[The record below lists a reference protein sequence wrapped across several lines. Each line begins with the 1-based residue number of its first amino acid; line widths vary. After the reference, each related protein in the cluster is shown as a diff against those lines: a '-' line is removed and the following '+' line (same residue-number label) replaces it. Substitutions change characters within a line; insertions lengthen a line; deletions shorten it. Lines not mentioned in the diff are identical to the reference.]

1 MNAPVAEVGPLQ
13 QPITVDIWREK
24 YRYGEEAS
32 PEETFVRVAKGVYAH
47 DTSHIAEAVASMKAR
62 DWMPG
67 GRIFAGA
74 GTLKRVTW
82 INCFVSPTIQDSMDT
97 MDRPHKGSGVTYDPT
112 ALGIMPALN
121 VAAFTQQQGG
131 GIGMGFGTIR
141 PCGAVVART
150 GSVST
155 GVLPFMGMWNGMC
168 GTIKS
173 SGSRRGAMMATLPIW
188 HPDVIDFITC
198 KTNADKYTN
207 FNISVTVTDEFM
219 KALREDKEWDLGFHV
234 PRADGEHVATY
245 EKNGAPWY
253 VYKRVRAKELFDLIT
268 KTTYEWAEPGVIFI
282 DQVNKRNNLYYC
294 EEITAT
300 NPCGEQ
306 PLPPNG
312 DCDLGHL
319 NLANMVM
326 DPFTEDAEI
335 DWDRVRSAV
344 RVGVRF
350 LDNVLDTTPFPTQ
363 EQYEEAQRKRRIG
376 LGYTGLGNLLQQL
389 MVRYGSKKSVE
400 IVEELGE
407 FIAEQAYEASI
418 DLAIEKGSFPAF
430 DVDKFMEADF
440 VKKLPQETRDRIR
453 KHGIRNGVLLSLAPT
468 GTGSIFYGNTSGGV
482 EPSFSWEYDR
492 DVVMDQKGEEQTKQR
507 YSVEDY
513 GWYLYKRMCAESG
526 DNCYPLPDYMVT
538 ALELSVD
545 DHLRVAAAA
554 QKWIDAAISKTI
566 NVPKDY
572 PFDEFQNVYLAA
584 YDSGMKGCTTYR
596 TGCKRGAVLIAEAEG
611 KAATLPQE
619 KFLAKK
625 RPPLLAGETIKIHW
639 PIDNENYYLTLN
651 YYQDETTGERRLFE
665 VFINTRSTDQF
676 EAMTAMTRTI
686 SAACR
691 VGILEVLLEEL
702 EQIHS
707 PKGGALMKTP
717 FEEKGA
723 YAPSLIALI
732 GRTIRQHTNQGQDT
746 EQFEPGETCPN
757 CKKPALV
764 MQEGCLT
771 CQACNY
777 SKCG

>member
-1 MNAPVAEVGPLQ
+1 MNVALEEASPLS
-13 QPITVDIWREK
+13 QPITEHIWREK
-24 YRYGEEAS
+24 YRYGDEAT
-32 PEETFVRVAKGVYAH
+32 PDATFQRVANGVYENDNEQIHLRA
-47 DTSHIAEAVASMKAR
+47 AFEAMQAR

-74 GTLKRVTW
+74 GTPKRVTW

-97 MDRPHKGSGVTYDPT
+97 MERPHKGSGLTYDKS
-112 ALGIMPALN
+112 AMGIMPALA
-121 VAAFTQQQGG
+121 VSAFTQQQGG

-150 GSVST
+150 GSVSS
-155 GVLPFMGMWNGMC
+155 GVLPFMGMWNATC

-188 HPDVIDFITC
+188 HPDVLDFIVC

-207 FNISVTVTDEFM
+207 FNISVTVTEDFM

-234 PRADGEHVATY
+234 PRADGEHVAVY

-268 KTTYEWAEPGVIFI
+268 KTTYDWAEPGVIFI
-282 DQVNKRNNLYYC
+282 DRINEQNNLWYC
-294 EEITAT
+294 ETIVAT

-312 DCDLGHL
+312 DCDLGHA
-319 NLANMVM
+319 NLANMVL
-326 DPFTEDAEI
+326 DPFTEEAEV
-335 DWDRVRSAV
+335 DWTRLRQAV

-350 LDNVLDTTPFPTQ
+350 LDNVLDTTPFPTKD
-363 EQYEEAQRKRRIG
+363 QYEEAQAKRRIG

-389 MVRYGSKKSVE
+389 CVRYGSKKSVE
-400 IVEELGE
+400 LTEEIGE
-407 FIAEQAYEASI
+407 FIAVEAYEASI
-418 DLAIEKGSFPAF
+418 DLAIEKGPFPAF
-430 DVDKFMEADF
+430 EVDKFMEADF
-440 VKKLPQETRDRIR
+440 VKRLPKATQDRIR

-468 GTGSIFYGNTSGGV
+468 GTTSIFYGNTSGGI
-482 EPSFSWEYDR
+482 EPSFSWEYNR
-492 DVVMDQKGEEQTKQR
+492 DVVIDQKGEEQTKQNFP
-507 YSVEDY
+507 VEDY
-513 GWYLYKRMCAESG
+513 GWYLYKRMCQEAN
-526 DNCYPLPDYMVT
+526 DDCYPLPEYMVT

-554 QKWIDAAISKTI
+554 QKWVDAAISKTI
-566 NVPKDY
+566 NIPKDY
-572 PFDEFQNVYLAA
+572 PFEEFQNVYLTA

-596 TGCKRGAVLIAEAEG
+596 TGCKRGAVLMTETEA
-611 KAATLPQE
+611 PPPVE
-619 KFLAKK
+619 KFMAKK
-625 RPPLLAGETIKIHW
+625 RPAVLAGETIKIHW

-651 YYQDETTGERRLFE
+651 YYEDERTKEKKLFE
-665 VFINTRSTDQF
+665 VFINTRSIEQF
-676 EAMTAMTRTI
+676 EAMTAMTRTL

-691 VGILEVLLEEL
+691 VGTLDIVLEEL

-707 PKGGALMKTP
+707 PKGGFIMKTP
-717 FEEKGA
+717 FEEKGS

-732 GRTIRQHTNQGQDT
+732 GRTIRQHANQDQPT
-746 EQFEPGETCPN
+746 EEFEGGERCPN
-757 CKKPALV
+757 CKKSALI

-771 CQACNY
+771 CQACSY